1 MQGLLSEETKL
12 LRLQAHTTAATAAVE
27 SDSVDMH
34 QDGGWDGVM
43 FFTTFGTANAANKI
57 KAQQSADDSAWADL
71 DGVNVT
77 VDTDRLSQ
85 QIDILRP
92 EKRYVRA
99 HATRTASSTL
109 ETVYALLYR
118 PRTPPQNDKNVKRA
132 IEPRE

>member
-1 MQGLLSEETKL
+1 MQGLLSEETLL
-12 LRLQAHTTAATAAVE
+12 LRVKAHSTAGTDAVE

-34 QDGGWDGVM
+34 QSGGWDGVM

-57 KAQQSADDSAWADL
+57 KARQSANDTDWADL
-71 DGVNVT
+71 DGVSVT

-109 ETVYALLYR
+109 ETIYALLYR
-118 PRTPPQNDKNVKRA
+118 PRKAPASALNIKRA
-132 IEPRE
+132 VEPRE